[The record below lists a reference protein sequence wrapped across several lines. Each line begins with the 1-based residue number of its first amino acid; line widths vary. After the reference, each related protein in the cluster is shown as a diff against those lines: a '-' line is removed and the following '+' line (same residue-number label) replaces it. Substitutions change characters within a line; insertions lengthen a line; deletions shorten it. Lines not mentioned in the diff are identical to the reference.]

1 MVIFIKRVRKTRL
14 YSRQDLFG
22 VLFVFPIDSLHFQP
36 QCTATCGDTEIAAAN
51 IRIAIGELTRT
62 TQPGNVTGF
71 GAQFEVTI
79 TCLACPL
86 VCLVYVV

>member
-1 MVIFIKRVRKTRL
+1 MVVFVKRVRKTHL
-14 YSRQDLFG
+14 YNRQDLFG

-51 IRIAIGELTRT
+51 IKIAIGKLTRA

-79 TCLACPL
+79 TCLSCLHA
-86 VCLVYVV
+86 CLVYVV